1 MGKIIEFPAERARA
15 RTAAG
20 EAASENGAELLFFTG
35 IRYSRPEQ
43 DSVPDADKTALQ
55 KQGNAEA
62 WR

>member
-15 RTAAG
+15 RAASS
-20 EAASENGAELLFFTG
+20 EAVSENGAELLFFTG
-35 IRYSRPEQ
+35 IRYNRPEH
-43 DSVPDADKTALQ
+43 DAAREADKTALQ